1 MEKMNKKGLE
11 LKQGLFSI
19 IAVSLAVIATGTII
33 TSWDDKY
40 NSGVSSDLDVFNKL
54 NETSDFA
61 GSSRGRISPND
72 PDPSEDAEA
81 NTYRGV
87 YGILTNIFT
96 SFDTVM
102 GNDGMINEVTN
113 RYGIPDY
120 IRQGIIAMI
129 LLGITFALIA
139 IIFRLGRG
147 TA

>member
-1 MEKMNKKGLE
+1 MNKKGLE

-19 IAVSLAVIATGTII
+19 IAVSLFVTAIGTI
-33 TSWDDKY
+33 SLEWDAQY
-40 NSGVSSDLDVFNKL
+40 GSGSTDLSVFNKL
-54 NETSDFA
+54 NETSNFA
-61 GSSRGRISPND
+61 GSTRGRISPNTGD
-72 PDPSEDAEA
+72 PGEDAETS
-81 NTYRGV
+81 TYRGV

-129 LLGITFALIA
+129 LLGITFALIS
-139 IIFRLGRG
+139 IIFRLGRS
-147 TA
+147 A